1 MKPMVFPILF
11 TALVGLPALA
21 EDAGVLVLPAQPY
34 PTPKLEVC
42 KQVLEEGRIVKTDAS
57 GALHIPFDGFYFV
70 IEVDEKE
77 MRCRMYRHISGG

>member
-1 MKPMVFPILF
+1 MKEALLPTLF
-11 TALVGLPALA
+11 AVLLCMPVRA
-21 EDAGVLVLPAQPY
+21 EEAGILVLPAEPY

-42 KQVLEEGRIVKTDAS
+42 KQVLEQGRVVKTDAN

-77 MRCRMYRHISGG
+77 MRCRMYRHIMGG